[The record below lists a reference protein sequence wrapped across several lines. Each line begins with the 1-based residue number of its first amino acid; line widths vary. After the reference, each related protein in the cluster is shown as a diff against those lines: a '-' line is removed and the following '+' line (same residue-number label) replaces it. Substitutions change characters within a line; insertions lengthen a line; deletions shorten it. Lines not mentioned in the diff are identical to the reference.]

1 MENAKQG
8 INADCI
14 KAFLGSVTTKDL
26 LNTIVM
32 FIAFVGYA
40 LTFLIPKF
48 YGMTENYVGVFV
60 FVVLVIL
67 FFINVNPIECIK
79 NKDFDFIVLA
89 VLAIVAGVNLIIV
102 DSGYGCF
109 FVVFNF
115 ALIFYLAGR
124 MNFKKWQIYFFSGL
138 YLLLLCVWYFWAYPW
153 MFADYTAYA
162 YNTNTAAT
170 FTIFTTLCAFVL
182 CELLI
187 DSHPLTGLLMVILL
201 LKAFQIG
208 LYHRARGSFIMLL
221 VFILFRFVI
230 PKKWW
235 AKKGFFRS
243 VCVFVTL
250 GSLLFVA
257 IYVVV
262 GMSGANFKLPFFYKE
277 VFSGREAIW
286 LEFWN
291 LFKAKPL
298 TGIGTNVTIE
308 SFFEFNVHNAM
319 YNILVIHGLV
329 VFVGVLILMYRR
341 FFEVGERI
349 RLSSFSLGKV
359 KSSKASINSTALSG
373 VSYAAILAILAVCLE
388 SFFDVDLIWTDYSL
402 NVLFLML
409 VAMFKDN
416 AR

>member
-1 MENAKQG
+1 
-8 INADCI
+8 
-14 KAFLGSVTTKDL
+14 
-26 LNTIVM
+26 
-32 FIAFVGYA
+32 
-40 LTFLIPKF
+40 
-48 YGMTENYVGVFV
+48 
-60 FVVLVIL
+60 
-67 FFINVNPIECIK
+67 
-79 NKDFDFIVLA
+79 
-89 VLAIVAGVNLIIV
+89 
-102 DSGYGCF
+102 
-109 FVVFNF
+109 
-115 ALIFYLAGR
+115 
-124 MNFKKWQIYFFSGL
+124 
-138 YLLLLCVWYFWAYPW
+138 
-153 MFADYTAYA
+153 
-162 YNTNTAAT
+162 
-170 FTIFTTLCAFVL
+170 
-182 CELLI
+182 
-187 DSHPLTGLLMVILL
+187 
-201 LKAFQIG
+201 
-208 LYHRARGSFIMLL
+208 MLL

-235 AKKGFFRS
+235 AEKGFFRS

-329 VFVGVLILMYRR
+329 VFLGVLILMYRR